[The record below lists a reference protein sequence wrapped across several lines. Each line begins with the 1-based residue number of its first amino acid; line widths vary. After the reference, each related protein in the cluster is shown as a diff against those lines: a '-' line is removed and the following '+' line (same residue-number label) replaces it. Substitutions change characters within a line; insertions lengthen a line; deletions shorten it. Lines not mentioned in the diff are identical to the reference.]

1 MNGVNSLLLVTR
13 RRREGEREK
22 KKKRGNVY
30 TILEEQRDS
39 LDSICMRLIGR
50 TYLPE
55 LLSLK
60 ADVFFRKTP
69 AVWNWR
75 IKERTR
81 CLPLSLK
88 AAGR

>member
-13 RRREGEREK
+13 RRREGERE

-69 AVWNWR
+69 AV
-75 IKERTR
+75 
-81 CLPLSLK
+81 
-88 AAGR
+88 

>member
-13 RRREGEREK
+13 RRGEGERK

-39 LDSICMRLIGR
+39 LDPICMRLIGR

-55 LLSLK
+55 SLSLK

-69 AVWNWR
+69 AV
-75 IKERTR
+75 
-81 CLPLSLK
+81 
-88 AAGR
+88 

>member
-13 RRREGEREK
+13 RRGEGERKK

-50 TYLPE
+50 TSTYQ
-55 LLSLK
+55 S
-60 ADVFFRKTP
+60 
-69 AVWNWR
+69 
-75 IKERTR
+75 
-81 CLPLSLK
+81 C
-88 AAGR
+88 

>member
-60 ADVFFRKTP
+60 ANVFFRKTP
-69 AVWNWR
+69 AV
-75 IKERTR
+75 
-81 CLPLSLK
+81 
-88 AAGR
+88 